1 MEQLVEPVVVEVGLV
16 DLDPEFVLATVEEV
30 VAQVEAEPEAALVE
44 AEVELG
50 PSSH

>member
-1 MEQLVEPVVVEVGLV
+1 MEPVVPVVVEVILV

-44 AEVELG
+44 AEAELN
-50 PSSH
+50 PSSR